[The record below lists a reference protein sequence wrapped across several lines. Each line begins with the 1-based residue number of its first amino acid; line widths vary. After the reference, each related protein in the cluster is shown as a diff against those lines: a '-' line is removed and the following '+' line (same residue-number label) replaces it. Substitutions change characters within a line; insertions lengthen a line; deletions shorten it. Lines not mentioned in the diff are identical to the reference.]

1 MYVKLAVDIII
12 KMLYNYIVERKR
24 SIYRFAVSLHPWLR
38 KREFSLHKTEQNPYL
53 AVEEY

>member
-24 SIYRFAVSLHPWLR
+24 SIYRFAVSLYTWFR
-38 KREFSLHKTEQNPYL
+38 KRKFSLHKTEQNPYL

>member
-24 SIYRFAVSLHPWLR
+24 SIYRFAVSLYPLVP
-38 KREFSLHKTEQNPYL
+38 KTEIQFT
-53 AVEEY
+53 

>member
-12 KMLYNYIVERKR
+12 KMLYNYIVEREH
-24 SIYRFAVSLHPWLR
+24 SIYRFAVSLYLRFR
-38 KREFSLHKTEQNPYL
+38 KRKFSLHKTEQNPYL

>member
-12 KMLYNYIVERKR
+12 KMLYNYIVERER
-24 SIYRFAVSLHPWLR
+24 SIYRFAVSLYLRFR
-38 KREFSLHKTEQNPYL
+38 KRKFSLHKTEQNLYL